1 MKTFTLPDL
10 GEGLAEAEIV
20 AWQVGE
26 GDHVVVD
33 QPLLSV
39 ETAKAIVDVPAPFA
53 GKIAKLHAK
62 VGDIVPLDG
71 PLVDIDDGGVDDT
84 GTVVGDSAKAE
95 QPDHRRPVVSAV
107 SANKPTPVKA
117 APAVR
122 ALAAKLGVDLSMV
135 SGSGP
140 DGAITSS
147 DVEAATQKA
156 GGTTSSSVPD
166 AQPLRGA
173 RRTMAQTMVM
183 AHAEVVPV
191 VLVDDADIHAWDRDE
206 DTTWRLIRAIVAACR
221 AVPALNAWFDGKS
234 LSRRVFDQVDIGIAL
249 DTEEALYVPVLRHA
263 EDLDR
268 PGVRAAINGL
278 KERVRV
284 RSLSPAELKGHTI
297 TLSNF
302 GMFAG
307 RYASPIVVPPT
318 VAIVGA
324 GRARDEAVAV
334 EGKLAIHKRLPL
346 SLTFDHRAC
355 TGAEAARFMA
365 AMLDDLKQNN

>member
-71 PLVDIDDGGVDDT
+71 PLVDIDDGAPDDT

-95 QPDHRRPVVSAV
+95 RPDHRRPAVAVGASA
-107 SANKPTPVKA
+107 AKAPVKA

-122 ALAAKLGVDLSMV
+122 ALAAKLGVDLATLT
-135 SGSGP
+135 GSGP
-140 DGAITSS
+140 DGAITSA
-147 DVEAATQKA
+147 DVEAAIQSTDKP
-156 GGTTSSSVPD
+156 SVPN
-166 AQPLRGA
+166 AEPMRGA
-173 RRTMAQTMVM
+173 RRTMAQNMAL

-191 VLVDDADIHAWDRDE
+191 VLVDDADIHAWGRDE
-206 DTTWRLIRAIVAACR
+206 DTTWRLIRAIVTACR
-221 AVPALNAWFDGKS
+221 TVPALNAWFDGKS
-234 LSRRVFDQVDIGIAL
+234 LSRRVFEQVDIGIAL

-263 EDLDR
+263 EGLDQA
-268 PGVRAAINGL
+268 GVRAAINGL
-278 KERVRV
+278 KERVRA
-284 RSLSPAELKGHTI
+284 RSLSPGELKGHTI

-324 GRARDEAVAV
+324 GRAREEVVAV

-365 AMLDDLKQNN
+365 ALLEDLGKAN

>member
-71 PLVDIDDGGVDDT
+71 PLVDIDDGAPDDT
-84 GTVVGDSAKAE
+84 GTVVGDSSKVE
-95 QPDHRRPVVSAV
+95 RPDHRRPAV
-107 SANKPTPVKA
+107 AVGTSVTKVPVKA

-122 ALAAKLGVDLSMV
+122 ALAAKLGVDLSTLA
-135 SGSGP
+135 GSGP
-140 DGAITSS
+140 DGAITSA
-147 DVEAATQKA
+147 DVETAIQSTNKL
-156 GGTTSSSVPD
+156 SVPN
-166 AQPLRGA
+166 AEPIRGA
-173 RRTMAQTMVM
+173 RRTMAQNMAL

-206 DTTWRLIRAIVAACR
+206 DTTWRLIRAIVTACR
-221 AVPALNAWFDGKS
+221 TVPALNAWFDGKS
-234 LSRRVFDQVDIGIAL
+234 LSRRVFEQVDIGIAL

-263 EDLDR
+263 EGLDQV
-268 PGVRAAINGL
+268 GVRAAINGL
-278 KERVRV
+278 KERVRA
-284 RSLSPAELKGHTI
+284 RSLSPGELKGHTI

-318 VAIVGA
+318 VAIVGS

-365 AMLDDLKQNN
+365 TLLEDLERAN

>member
-53 GKIAKLHAK
+53 GKVAKLYAK
-62 VGDIVPLDG
+62 VGDIVPLGG
-71 PLVDIDDGGVDDT
+71 PLVDIDDGGVDDA
-84 GTVVGDSAKAE
+84 GTVVGDAARAE
-95 QPDHRRPVVSAV
+95 QPDHRRALAAAP
-107 SANKPTPVKA
+107 ANKVTPVKA

-122 ALAAKLGVDLSMV
+122 ALAAKLGVDLASLT
-135 SGSGP
+135 GSGP
-140 DGAITSS
+140 DGTITSA
-147 DVEAATQKA
+147 DVEAAR
-156 GGTTSSSVPD
+156 GGGEAKPGVPD

-173 RRTMAQTMVM
+173 RRSMAQNMAL

-206 DTTWRLIRAIVAACR
+206 DTTWRLIRAIVSACR

-234 LSRRVFDQVDIGIAL
+234 LSRRLFEQIDIGIAL

-263 EDLDR
+263 EEMDR
-268 PGVRAAINGL
+268 AGVRAAINGL
-278 KERVRV
+278 KARVRA

-318 VAIVGA
+318 VAIIGA
-324 GRARDEAVAV
+324 GRAREEVVAEESRLAV
-334 EGKLAIHKRLPL
+334 HRRLPL

-365 AMLDDLKQNN
+365 ALLEDLKQQS

>member
-1 MKTFTLPDL
+1 MKTFVLPDL

-53 GKIAKLHAK
+53 GKIAKLHVK
-62 VGDIVPLDG
+62 VGEIVPLG
-71 PLVDIDDGGVDDT
+71 GALVDIDDGAPDDS
-84 GTVVGDSAKAE
+84 GTVVGDAARAE
-95 QPDHRRPVVSAV
+95 RPDHRHIAAPAAAKASGA
-107 SANKPTPVKA
+107 PVKA

-122 ALAAKLGVDLSMV
+122 ALAARLGVNLAAV
-135 SGSGP
+135 TGSGP
-140 DGAITSS
+140 DGAITSA
-147 DVEAATQKA
+147 DVEAAA
-156 GGTTSSSVPD
+156 HAVESRVPD
-166 AQPLRGA
+166 AEPLRGV
-173 RRTMAQTMVM
+173 RRTMAQNMAL

-191 VLVDDADIHAWDRDE
+191 VLVDDADIQAWGGDE

-221 AVPALNAWFDGKS
+221 EVPALNAWFDGKS
-234 LSRRVFDQVDIGIAL
+234 LSRRVFEQVDIGIAL
-249 DTEEALYVPVLRHA
+249 DTEEALYVPVLHHA
-263 EDLDR
+263 EQLDKDGAR
-268 PGVRAAINGL
+268 KVINAFKEKVRTRAFT
-278 KERVRV
+278 
-284 RSLSPAELKGHTI
+284 PDELRGHTI

-318 VAIVGA
+318 VAIIGA

-334 EGKLAIHKRLPL
+334 GGHVAIHRRLPL

-365 AMLDDLKQNN
+365 ALLKDLMLMD